1 MDGLYTIV
9 ELDDGKWFVAAEKNI
24 DDVKYSYLI
33 KVNDNEDDFIDE
45 YKVVKSFYINDDE
58 YMDLIDDKE
67 LLGKIVP
74 ILVPESSN
82 FIKNPAELKMMLRQ
96 IEK

>member
-45 YKVVKSFYINDDE
+45 YKVVKSFYIDDDE

-82 FIKNPAELKMMLRQ
+82 FIKNPSELKMMLRQ

>member
-33 KVNDNEDDFIDE
+33 KVSDKEDDFIDE
-45 YKVVKSFYINDDE
+45 YKVVKSFYIEGNE
-58 YMDLIDDKE
+58 YMGLIDDKE

-82 FIKNPAELKMMLRQ
+82 FIKDPFELKMMLKQ

>member
-33 KVNDNEDDFIDE
+33 KVNDKEDDFIDE
-45 YKVVKSFYINDDE
+45 YKVVKSFYIDDDE

-74 ILVPESSN
+74 ILVPESSK
-82 FIKNPAELKMMLRQ
+82 FIENPSELKLMLRQ